1 MLSIMLVLCFQVQV
15 NEGKRRRVSLD
26 EDSNDIIIITP
37 VSHETDFTP
46 SPSNDG
52 HVFPTSSGLIHSNIP
67 HHVFPTSFSPLPTPH
82 NILFAHPPPRI
93 GSNFLPPPPPPQ
105 ELYHFLDAIVSR
117 QDNQKEKRSLL
128 SNIRVEFD
136 RNPRN
141 HSPPVHTPTG
151 ETSYL
156 PTSVSSPLND
166 SSTEESTSTFSAS
179 KEFTNELNDF
189 STSDSSLVESS
200 SPYGIESLSF
210 PRDILS
216 VHPRRTQSF
225 PVLQGQDDHMMMF
238 SSTLHPDPSIM
249 SSQLALMDRL
259 TPANIF
265 NTPSNGYSMYHQSN
279 HGEVIPTTYSIIA

>member
-1 MLSIMLVLCFQVQV
+1 
-15 NEGKRRRVSLD
+15 
-26 EDSNDIIIITP
+26 
-37 VSHETDFTP
+37 
-46 SPSNDG
+46 
-52 HVFPTSSGLIHSNIP
+52 
-67 HHVFPTSFSPLPTPH
+67 
-82 NILFAHPPPRI
+82 
-93 GSNFLPPPPPPQ
+93 
-105 ELYHFLDAIVSR
+105 
-117 QDNQKEKRSLL
+117 
-128 SNIRVEFD
+128 
-136 RNPRN
+136 
-141 HSPPVHTPTG
+141 
-151 ETSYL
+151 
-156 PTSVSSPLND
+156 VSSPLND